1 MKLAR
6 YVLGET
12 VTLMR
17 ESETLLLTV
26 RNEVMDATPA
36 LGTLIPPPP
45 LVRPS
50 TYPSQRRLTAVT

>member
-12 VTLMR
+12 VRLMS

-26 RNEVMDATPA
+26 RKEGMGAVAVWA
-36 LGTLIPPPP
+36 VAPPG
-45 LVRPS
+45 RGFDK
-50 TYPSQRRLTAVT
+50 